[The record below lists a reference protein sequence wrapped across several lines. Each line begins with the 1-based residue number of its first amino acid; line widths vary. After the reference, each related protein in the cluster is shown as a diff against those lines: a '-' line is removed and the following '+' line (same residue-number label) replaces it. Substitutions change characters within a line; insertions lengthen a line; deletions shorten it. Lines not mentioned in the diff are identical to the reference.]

1 MTKTEL
7 SHFQAVL
14 HARVI
19 ELEQLT
25 CYRDNIKIERTADQL
40 EEIQQASEHAL
51 AISNLDR
58 EFSDLRH
65 TRAAIHRIREGSYG
79 KCQHCDEDIHPK
91 RLAAVPWTPFC
102 IRCQEAFDRNPEEM
116 QKPLATSCPQSR
128 WDISPEAAL

>member
-7 SHFQAVL
+7 IRFQAVL
-14 HARVI
+14 NAKII
-19 ELEQLT
+19 ELEQLIRR
-25 CYRDNIKIERTADQL
+25 RDGIKIERTADQL

-58 EFSDLRH
+58 EFSQLRNA
-65 TRAAIHRIREGSYG
+65 RAAIQRIDEGSFG
-79 KCQHCDEDIHPK
+79 KCQHCDKDIHPK

-116 QKPLATSCPQSR
+116 QTPPHDFLYARPLGHFA
-128 WDISPEAAL
+128 

>member
-7 SHFQAVL
+7 IRFQAVL
-14 HARVI
+14 NAKII
-19 ELEQLT
+19 ELEQLIRR
-25 CYRDNIKIERTADQL
+25 RDGIKIERTADQL

-58 EFSDLRH
+58 EFSQLRNA
-65 TRAAIHRIREGSYG
+65 RAAIHRIDEGSFG

-116 QKPLATSCPQSR
+116 QTPPRDFLYARPLGHFA
-128 WDISPEAAL
+128 